1 MSRSLPPRPLTRSAF
16 AAAAA
21 FTLIAPTGATIAFAA
36 ASASVQSTPTDTA
49 SQRLAEDDFL
59 RGIGD
64 LALLRALDD
73 LDRTEPARDPQSTE
87 ALLRAIA
94 RERATLR
101 SDAFSLPER
110 LQSLDRLR
118 TTRAALVARDT
129 RDPFSVLWIGDA
141 AEDELSLA
149 FFGAD
154 GGADAIA
161 GSSGSALVPRARA
174 ALDRVLALLD
184 TADARAASIPPDSV
198 PAATPLAQRLDS
210 DARAR
215 RPFLRAA
222 VRAMLLA
229 MERSSDSAAASRE
242 RPAKGA
248 ALLRELTELRPQ
260 LPPRLRPESDL
271 AEVAAAAVA
280 AQCDAARYAAARI
293 IGARDPT
300 LTVLARLL
308 SCDCLVNERRGE
320 EAVRQLTAL
329 HAVQG
334 LSTPLRLLVADAI
347 VRTRGTL
354 GKSPTTELTLRP
366 WIDTLDRAQ
375 ASERAGV
382 RRAVLERIAGA
393 ARGQPAYGDLPPLAE
408 VALARE
414 ALLANPADRAALA
427 RLAPH
432 ATQTRNVTAQVA
444 ALETI
449 ADAVVAA
456 RMWPE
461 AADAYRALALAASQ
475 EPVSLPAMQAAL
487 DIELALDRA
496 DPAGRE
502 AQLEE
507 TLGLAINR
515 FPELPTRPASLAQLE
530 ALQIRRF
537 LQQALAAGPEERA
550 SFAQQAANAAQ
561 RLTDLDA
568 AARRAGLDPGN
579 RVSATAEMAR
589 TAADFLAP
597 SPAQAIRV
605 TALPSREQW
614 ESWSKFDA
622 QRILRLRLER
632 AATHAAE
639 PARTMTAELAL
650 LPESMLDARTPA
662 ALTAITNFMRRQV
675 ELAGEANLQ
684 GSPLSVQFARRA
696 LAAGQAWEAL
706 SATRGG
712 DGSPQPLTAAFD
724 RLAADAALLAQEW
737 ENAIARA
744 ETIALANAASV
755 DDQRRL
761 VEALSFAHRDAVRQG
776 LQDLRDERRTRGMN
790 AARALEAMAPDGTPA
805 WWLAQSV
812 QLRIAEESG
821 RGGEPVLAAIARLR
835 AADASLGGS
844 LMSAD
849 ILETER
855 AAMASV
861 ARMKQNAQIL
871 PAARDGESQD
881 SPAAALPVNR

>member
-1 MSRSLPPRPLTRSAF
+1 MRTPPLRRPPPRTAFVAAVALMLIPRTSATPVF
-16 AAAAA
+16 AAALAQSEST
-21 FTLIAPTGATIAFAA
+21 TL
-36 ASASVQSTPTDTA
+36 VE
-49 SQRLAEDDFL
+49 QRLAEDDFL
-59 RGIGD
+59 RGVGD

-73 LDRTEPARDPQSTE
+73 LDRIEPVRDPQSTE
-87 ALLRAIA
+87 AMLRAIA

-101 SDAFSLPER
+101 SDALSLPER
-110 LQSLDRLR
+110 LQALDRLR
-118 TTRAALVARDT
+118 RTRATLAARDT
-129 RDPFSVLWIGDA
+129 GDPFTVLWIGDA
-141 AEDELSLA
+141 AEDELSLG
-149 FFGAD
+149 FFGVD
-154 GGADAIA
+154 GGADALA
-161 GSSGSALVPRARA
+161 GSSGSALLPRARA

-184 TADARAASIPPDSV
+184 AADARAASIPPDSV
-198 PAATPLAQRLDS
+198 PAGTTLAQRLDS

-229 MERSSDSAAASRE
+229 IERSGESATASRE

-248 ALLRELTELRPQ
+248 ALLRELSALRAQ

-293 IGARDPT
+293 ISARDPT
-300 LTVLARLL
+300 LTVLARIL

-334 LSTPLRLLVADAI
+334 LSTPLRLLTADAI
-347 VRTRGTL
+347 VRTRATL

-366 WIDTLDRAQ
+366 WVDTLDRAQ

-432 ATQTRNVTAQVA
+432 ATQTRNPIAQIA

-530 ALQIRRF
+530 AIQMRRF
-537 LQQALAAGPEERA
+537 LLQAVAAAPEARA
-550 SFAQQAANAAQ
+550 SFAKQAADAVQ

-579 RVSATAEMAR
+579 RVSATTEMAK

-597 SPAQAIRV
+597 NAAQASRAN
-605 TALPSREQW
+605 ALPSREQW

-639 PARTMTAELAL
+639 PARIMSAELAL
-650 LPESMLDARTPA
+650 LPDSMLDARTPA
-662 ALTAITNFMRRQV
+662 ALTAITNFMRRQI

-712 DGSPQPLTAAFD
+712 DGSPQALMAAFD

-737 ENAIARA
+737 ESAIARA
-744 ETIALANAASV
+744 EAIALSDAKSV

-761 VEALSFAHRDAVRQG
+761 VEALSLAHKDAVRLG
-776 LQDLRDERRTRGMN
+776 LKDLRDERRTRGMN
-790 AARALEAMAPDGTPA
+790 AARALEAIAPDGSPA

-821 RGGEPVLAAIARLR
+821 RGGEPVLASIARLR
-835 AADASLGGS
+835 AADAALGGS
-844 LMSAD
+844 LVSAD

-855 AAMASV
+855 AARASA
-861 ARMKQNAQIL
+861 ARMKPNA
-871 PAARDGESQD
+871 PA
-881 SPAAALPVNR
+881 SPAAGDRESTDSPSAALPITR

>member
-1 MSRSLPPRPLTRSAF
+1 MKVPDRQRAPLGRAI
-16 AAAAA
+16 AAALA
-21 FTLIAPTGATIAFAA
+21 FLLGNLAGAA
-36 ASASVQSTPTDTA
+36 AVAQSAPPDSA
-49 SQRLAEDDFL
+49 AQRLAEDDFL
-59 RGIGD
+59 RGVGD

-73 LDRTEPARDPQSTE
+73 LDRTEPMRDPQSTE
-87 ALLRAIA
+87 AMLRSIA

-101 SDAFSLPER
+101 TDSLSLPER
-110 LQSLDRLR
+110 LQALDRLR
-118 TTRAALVARDT
+118 AKRTELVARDT
-129 RDPFSVLWIGDA
+129 HDPFTVLWLGDA

-174 ALDRVLALLD
+174 ALDRVLVLLD
-184 TADARAASIPPDSV
+184 TADARAASLPPDSV
-198 PAATPLAQRLDS
+198 PAGTPLAQRIDR

-229 MERSSDSAAASRE
+229 IERSSDSAATSRE
-242 RPAKGA
+242 RPEKGA
-248 ALLRELTELRPQ
+248 ALLREIAALRPQ
-260 LPPRLRPESDL
+260 LPPRLRPEADL

-293 IGARDPT
+293 ISARDPT
-300 LTVLARLL
+300 LTVLARIL

-320 EAVRQLTAL
+320 EAIRQLTAL

-393 ARGQPAYGDLPPLAE
+393 ARGQPVYGDLPALAE

-414 ALLANPADRAALA
+414 ALLSNPADRAALA

-432 ATQTRNVTAQVA
+432 ATQTRNATAQVA

-449 ADAVVAA
+449 ADAVVTA

-502 AQLEE
+502 TQLEE

-530 ALQIRRF
+530 AIQVRRL
-537 LQQALAAGPEERA
+537 LQQSVAAAPEERA

-568 AARRAGLDPGN
+568 AARRAGLDAGN

-597 SPAQAIRV
+597 SAAQATRA
-605 TALPSREQW
+605 TALPSSEQW
-614 ESWSKFDA
+614 ASWSKFDA

-632 AATHAAE
+632 AAIHAAE
-639 PARTMTAELAL
+639 PARIMTAELAL
-650 LPESMLDARTPA
+650 LPDSLLDARTPA
-662 ALTAITNFMRRQV
+662 ALTAVTNFMRRQV
-675 ELAGEANLQ
+675 ELAGAATLQ
-684 GSPLSVQFARRA
+684 GSPLSVQCARRA
-696 LAAGQAWEAL
+696 LAAAQAWEAL
-706 SATRGG
+706 VATRSG
-712 DGSPQPLTAAFD
+712 DGSPQALAAAFD

-744 ETIALANAASV
+744 EAIALANPKAV

-761 VEALSFAHRDAVRQG
+761 VEALSLAYRDAVRQG
-776 LQDLRDERRTRGMN
+776 LQDLRDERRTHAMS
-790 AARALEAMAPDGTPA
+790 AARALEAIAPDGSSA

-821 RGGEPVLAAIARLR
+821 RGGEPVLASIARLR
-835 AADASLGGS
+835 AVDAALGGPLS
-844 LMSAD
+844 GAD

-855 AAMASV
+855 AAMASI
-861 ARMKQNAQIL
+861 ARTQ
-871 PAARDGESQD
+871 
-881 SPAAALPVNR
+881 PVTR

>member
-1 MSRSLPPRPLTRSAF
+1 MIALSPLSRALRTMS
-16 AAAAA
+16 
-21 FTLIAPTGATIAFAA
+21 
-36 ASASVQSTPTDTA
+36 ASAVALLFATSVESASAVGQAQPSATDAT
-49 SQRLAEDDFL
+49 SKRLAEDDFL
-59 RGIGD
+59 RGVGD

-73 LDRTEPARDPQSTE
+73 LDRTEPVRDPQSTE
-87 ALLRAIA
+87 ALLRVIA
-94 RERATLR
+94 RDRATLR
-101 SDAFSLPER
+101 SDACSLPER
-110 LQSLDRLR
+110 LKALDRLR
-118 TTRAALVARDT
+118 ATRSALVAREAS
-129 RDPFSVLWIGDA
+129 DPFTVLWIGDA
-141 AEDELSLA
+141 AEDELTLA

-161 GSSGSALVPRARA
+161 GSFGSSLVPRARA
-174 ALDRVLALLD
+174 ALERVLALLES
-184 TADARAASIPPDSV
+184 ADSRAASIPPDRV
-198 PAATPLAQRLDS
+198 PAATALAQRLDS

-222 VRAMLLA
+222 VRAFLLA
-229 MERSSDSAAASRE
+229 MERTAESAAASRE

-248 ALLRELTELRPQ
+248 ELLRELTALRPQ

-293 IGARDPT
+293 ISARDPT
-300 LTVLARLL
+300 LTVLARIL

-320 EAVRQLTAL
+320 EAVRQLVAL

-334 LSTPLRLLVADAI
+334 LTTPLRLLVADAI
-347 VRTRGTL
+347 VRTRGML
-354 GKSPTTELTLRP
+354 GKSSTTELTLRP
-366 WIDTLDRAQ
+366 WIDTLDKAQ

-408 VALARE
+408 VAIARD
-414 ALLANPADRAALA
+414 ALLANPADGAALA

-432 ATQTRNVTAQVA
+432 ATQSRNATAQVA

-449 ADAVVAA
+449 ADAVVTA

-461 AADAYRALALAASQ
+461 ASDAYRALALAASQ
-475 EPVSLPAMQAAL
+475 EPISISAMQAAL

-515 FPELPTRPASLAQLE
+515 FPELPSRPASLAQLE
-530 ALQIRRF
+530 AIQTRRL
-537 LQQALAAGPEERA
+537 LQQALSAGPEERA
-550 SFAQQAANAAQ
+550 SLARQAADAAQ
-561 RLTDLDA
+561 RVADLDA
-568 AARRAGLDPGN
+568 AARRAGLDPGG
-579 RVSATAEMAR
+579 RVAATAEMAR

-597 SPAQAIRV
+597 SAAQATRA

-614 ESWSKFDA
+614 ESWTKFDA

-632 AATHAAE
+632 AAMHAAE
-639 PARTMTAELAL
+639 PARIMTAELAL
-650 LPESMLDARTPA
+650 LPDSMMDPQTPA

-675 ELAGEANLQ
+675 ELAGAANLQ

-696 LAAGQAWEAL
+696 LAAGQAWESL
-706 SATRGG
+706 TATRGG
-712 DGSPQPLTAAFD
+712 TGSPQVLAGAFD

-744 ETIALANAASV
+744 EAIALANPSAI

-761 VEALSFAHRDAVRQG
+761 VEALAWAHKDAVRQG
-776 LQDLRDERRTRGMN
+776 LKDLRDERRTRGMS
-790 AARALEAMAPDGTPA
+790 AARALEAIAPDGSPA

-821 RGGEPVLAAIARLR
+821 RGGEPVLASIARLR
-835 AADASLGGS
+835 AADSTLGGP
-844 LMSAD
+844 LISAE

-855 AAMASV
+855 AAIASSARIKPDDSGV
-861 ARMKQNAQIL
+861 AAPTKS
-871 PAARDGESQD
+871 ESTP
-881 SPAAALPVNR
+881 SPAAALPVTR

>member
-1 MSRSLPPRPLTRSAF
+1 MSRSLPPRPLARSAF

-432 ATQTRNVTAQVA
+432 ATQTRNVTAQIA

-597 SPAQAIRV
+597 SPAQAIRA

-684 GSPLSVQFARRA
+684 GSPLSVQLARRA

-821 RGGEPVLAAIARLR
+821 RGGEPVLASIARLR

-861 ARMKQNAQIL
+861 ARMKQNAQVL
-871 PAARDGESQD
+871 PAARDRESQD

>member
-1 MSRSLPPRPLTRSAF
+1 MKGVASRFSTALEAVTANAWTALVNAIVLIAPMETPGALL
-16 AAAAA
+16 AAAA
-21 FTLIAPTGATIAFAA
+21 
-36 ASASVQSTPTDTA
+36 QSPVVDA
-49 SQRLAEDDFL
+49 VSQRLAEDDFL
-59 RGIGD
+59 RGLGD
-64 LALLRALDD
+64 LALVRALDD
-73 LDRTEPARDPQSTE
+73 LDRTEPVRDPKSAE

-94 RERATLR
+94 RERAMLR
-101 SDAFSLPER
+101 SDALALTDRLGSLER
-110 LQSLDRLR
+110 LREVRRSL
-118 TTRAALVARDT
+118 AALDT
-129 RDPFSVLWIGDA
+129 QDPFSVLWIGDA
-141 AEDELSLA
+141 AEDELTLA

-161 GSSGSALVPRARA
+161 GSQGSALLPRARA

-184 TADARAASIPPDSV
+184 AADARAASIPPASV
-198 PAATPLAQRLDS
+198 PDGSPLAQRLDN
-210 DARAR
+210 DARTR

-222 VRAMLLA
+222 VRAMRLA
-229 MERSSDSAAASRE
+229 IERDVESAGESRE

-248 ALLRELTELRPQ
+248 ALLRELAALRPQ

-293 IGARDPT
+293 ISARDPT
-300 LTVLARLL
+300 LTVLARVLT
-308 SCDCLVNERRGE
+308 CDCLVNERRGE
-320 EAVRQLTAL
+320 EALRQLSAM

-347 VRTRGTL
+347 VRSRGML

-375 ASERAGV
+375 AAERAGV

-414 ALLANPADRAALA
+414 ILLANPADRAALA

-432 ATQTRNVTAQVA
+432 ATQTHNATAQVA

-449 ADAVVAA
+449 ADAVIAA

-475 EPVSLPAMQAAL
+475 EPISLPAMQAAL

-515 FPELPTRPASLAQLE
+515 FPELPSRPASLAQLE
-530 ALQIRRF
+530 AIQVRRF
-537 LQQALAAGPEERA
+537 LQQAMAASPEMRA
-550 SFAQQAANAAQ
+550 TIAKQAADAAE
-561 RLTDLDA
+561 RLTELDA
-568 AARRAGLDPGN
+568 AARRSGLDTGS
-579 RVSATAEMAR
+579 RVEATAEMAR
-589 TAADFLAP
+589 TAADFLA
-597 SPAQAIRV
+597 SNAAQATRAA
-605 TALPSREQW
+605 ALPSREQW
-614 ESWSKFDA
+614 ESWTKFDS

-632 AATHAAE
+632 AAMHAA
-639 PARTMTAELAL
+639 ASSRVMTAELAL
-650 LPESMLDARTPA
+650 LPDSMLDAQTPA

-675 ELAGEANLQ
+675 EIAGDASLR
-684 GSPLSVQFARRA
+684 GSPASVQFAQHA
-696 LAAGQAWEAL
+696 LAAGLAWEAL
-706 SATRGG
+706 MATRSGG
-712 DGSPQPLTAAFD
+712 GSPQTLTAAFE
-724 RLAADAALLAQEW
+724 RLAADAALLGQEW

-744 ETIALANAASV
+744 ETIALANPTSV

-761 VEALSFAHRDAVRQG
+761 VEALSLAHRDAVRQG
-776 LQDLRDERRTRGMN
+776 LKDLRDERRTRAMI
-790 AARALEAMAPDGTPA
+790 AARALEAIAPDGSPA

-821 RGGEPVLAAIARLR
+821 RGGEPVLASIARLR
-835 AADASLGGS
+835 AVDAALGGPLS
-844 LMSAD
+844 SAD

-855 AAMASV
+855 AAMASI
-861 ARMKQNAQIL
+861 ARTQ
-871 PAARDGESQD
+871 
-881 SPAAALPVNR
+881 PVTR

>member
-1 MSRSLPPRPLTRSAF
+1 MTAWSRRRTPPPSALAALAAFMLIACAGTTRAV
-16 AAAAA
+16 AAA
-21 FTLIAPTGATIAFAA
+21 F
-36 ASASVQSTPTDTA
+36 SQSTLTESA
-49 SQRLAEDDFL
+49 AQRLEEEDFL
-59 RGIGD
+59 RGVGD

-73 LDRTEPARDPQSTE
+73 LDRTEPIRDPQSLE
-87 ALLRAIA
+87 AALRAIA
-94 RERATLR
+94 RERASLR
-101 SDAFSLPER
+101 DDALSLPER
-110 LQSLDRLR
+110 LQALDRLR
-118 TTRAALVARDT
+118 TLRTALVARDT
-129 RDPFSVLWIGDA
+129 RDPFTVLWISDA

-174 ALDRVLALLD
+174 ALDRVLTLLD
-184 TADARAASIPPDSV
+184 TADARAASISPESV
-198 PAATPLAQRLDS
+198 PAASPLAQRLDS
-210 DARAR
+210 DARVR

-229 MERSSDSAAASRE
+229 IERSGESAAASRE

-248 ALLRELTELRPQ
+248 ALLRELSLLRPQ

-293 IGARDPT
+293 IQARDPT
-300 LTVLARLL
+300 LTVLARIL
-308 SCDCLVNERRGE
+308 SCDCLLNERRGE
-320 EAVRQLTAL
+320 EAIRQLIAL

-347 VRTRGTL
+347 VRARGTL

-366 WIDTLDRAQ
+366 WTDTLDRAQ
-375 ASERAGV
+375 AAERAGV

-414 ALLANPADRAALA
+414 ALLANPADREALA

-432 ATQTRNVTAQVA
+432 ATQTRNATAQVA

-461 AADAYRALALAASQ
+461 AADAYRALALAAAQ

-487 DIELALDRA
+487 DIELSLDRA

-507 TLGLAINR
+507 ALGLAINR

-530 ALQIRRF
+530 AIQLRRF
-537 LQQALAAGPEERA
+537 LQQAMAATPETRPA
-550 SFAQQAANAAQ
+550 LAQQAADAAQ

-568 AARRAGLDPGN
+568 AARRAGLDPGS

-589 TAADFLAP
+589 TAADFLA
-597 SPAQAIRV
+597 ADAVQATRAN
-605 TALPSREQW
+605 ALPSPEQW

-632 AATHAAE
+632 AAMHSAE
-639 PARTMTAELAL
+639 PARIMTAELAL
-650 LPESMLDARTPA
+650 LPDSMLDAQTPA

-675 ELAGEANLQ
+675 ELAGDANLQ
-684 GSPLSVQFARRA
+684 GSPRSVQHAQRA

-712 DGSPQPLTAAFD
+712 DGSAQPLTAAFD
-724 RLAADAALLAQEW
+724 RLAADAALLAQDW
-737 ENAIARA
+737 ENALARA
-744 ETIALANAASV
+744 ETIALANAQSV

-761 VEALSFAHRDAVRQG
+761 VEALSHAHQDAVRLG
-776 LQDLRDERRTRGMN
+776 LKDLRDERRTRGMN
-790 AARALEAMAPDGTPA
+790 AARALEAMAPDGSPA

-821 RGGEPVLAAIARLR
+821 RGGDPVLASIARLR
-835 AADASLGGS
+835 AADPALGGP
-844 LMSAD
+844 LMSAA
-849 ILETER
+849 ILETES
-855 AAMASV
+855 AAMASA
-861 ARMKQNAQIL
+861 ARMRQHAST
-871 PAARDGESQD
+871 PGAAHDGESTA
-881 SPAAALPVNR
+881 SPAAVRPVNR

>member
-36 ASASVQSTPTDTA
+36 ASASVQSTPTDIA

-432 ATQTRNVTAQVA
+432 ATQTRNATAQVA

-597 SPAQAIRV
+597 SPAQAIRA

-684 GSPLSVQFARRA
+684 GSPLSVQLARRA

-821 RGGEPVLAAIARLR
+821 RGGEPVLASIARLR